1 MSRTT
6 RSEIPVIGPAAHQ
19 RRNPAHHPDHPQQ
32 MVTVLMGDNHVM
44 QPAVG
49 DPGRF
54 QARKDTVSASG
65 VGQEN
70 PLPLALTSQG
80 NYLLV

>member
-1 MSRTT
+1 
-6 RSEIPVIGPAAHQ
+6 
-19 RRNPAHHPDHPQQ
+19 
-32 MVTVLMGDNHVM
+32 MGDNHVM

-70 PLPLALTSQG
+70 PFSGVNRETGIVTFGAHGVSGAEDDQLFHLCPSPFRGVQDG
-80 NYLLV
+80 SPFPFHG